1 MKQIEKAYNHNN
13 EGQIYTNWEE
23 KGYFRPEL
31 NMSKDTSY
39 DREKDS
45 KPFVVAIPPPNVTGK
60 LHVGHALGDTLEDIM
75 CRYHRL
81 CGKPTLWIP
90 GMDHAGIATQAVVEK
105 MLRKQNIKRH
115 ELGRE
120 KFVDEVWKW
129 KEEYGGI
136 IISQIRRL
144 GASCDWSRERFTLDE
159 GLNKSVNEAFK
170 RLYDKGLIYRGEYI
184 VNWCP
189 KCQTA
194 IADDEVEHIEQSA
207 KLYYFRYDKNF
218 PITIATTRPETKLGD
233 TGVAVNPKDTRYQK
247 YIGKTYEVNIDGAKR
262 NIKVFADRAIDMD
275 FGTGAVGVTPAHS
288 VADWKMAEENNLPV
302 IKIIDEYG
310 RMTSNAGKY
319 QGLKTK
325 EASIKLLDYLKA
337 NNLLEKVEDFNNNL
351 SVCYRCQSAI
361 EPLPSKQWFV
371 KMAPLAKR
379 AKEAVRSGKIKIMPK
394 RFEKVYFHWL
404 DNIRDWCISRQL
416 WWGHRIPVWYRKSAD
431 LSKDQNDSK
440 NNIYVGTTPPVDI
453 DNWEQDPDVLDTWF
467 SSSLWPFSTLGWPDK
482 TNDLSYFYPTSV
494 LETAYDILF
503 FWVARMI
510 MMGLELTDEIPFETV
525 YLHGIVRDEHHRKMS
540 KSLGNVLEP
549 VALIDKYGA
558 DALRMGL
565 VVGSSPGQDLAVS
578 DTKIKAYRN
587 FSNKIWNASRFVM
600 LRVSDGDLQTGNI
613 GSATISNLDIDQ
625 SNLTASDK
633 EILSAHQ
640 AMLAEVTT
648 KLDELKFSQ
657 AGEIIYD
664 YFWHTFCDK
673 YIELAKTQLEDKK
686 QQENT
691 KKILIKILSESLIV
705 LHPFTPFVT
714 EAVWQ
719 NLTDIYSKLPDSV
732 MLAKWPK

>member
-233 TGVAVNPKDTRYQK
+233 TGVAVNPKDTRYQ
-247 YIGKTYEVNIDGAKR
+247 
-262 NIKVFADRAIDMD
+262 
-275 FGTGAVGVTPAHS
+275 
-288 VADWKMAEENNLPV
+288 
-302 IKIIDEYG
+302 
-310 RMTSNAGKY
+310 
-319 QGLKTK
+319 
-325 EASIKLLDYLKA
+325 
-337 NNLLEKVEDFNNNL
+337 
-351 SVCYRCQSAI
+351 
-361 EPLPSKQWFV
+361 
-371 KMAPLAKR
+371 
-379 AKEAVRSGKIKIMPK
+379 
-394 RFEKVYFHWL
+394 
-404 DNIRDWCISRQL
+404 
-416 WWGHRIPVWYRKSAD
+416 
-431 LSKDQNDSK
+431 
-440 NNIYVGTTPPVDI
+440 
-453 DNWEQDPDVLDTWF
+453 
-467 SSSLWPFSTLGWPDK
+467 
-482 TNDLSYFYPTSV
+482 
-494 LETAYDILF
+494 
-503 FWVARMI
+503 
-510 MMGLELTDEIPFETV
+510 
-525 YLHGIVRDEHHRKMS
+525 
-540 KSLGNVLEP
+540 
-549 VALIDKYGA
+549 
-558 DALRMGL
+558 
-565 VVGSSPGQDLAVS
+565 
-578 DTKIKAYRN
+578 
-587 FSNKIWNASRFVM
+587 
-600 LRVSDGDLQTGNI
+600 
-613 GSATISNLDIDQ
+613 
-625 SNLTASDK
+625 
-633 EILSAHQ
+633 
-640 AMLAEVTT
+640 
-648 KLDELKFSQ
+648 
-657 AGEIIYD
+657 
-664 YFWHTFCDK
+664 
-673 YIELAKTQLEDKK
+673 
-686 QQENT
+686 
-691 KKILIKILSESLIV
+691 
-705 LHPFTPFVT
+705 
-714 EAVWQ
+714 
-719 NLTDIYSKLPDSV
+719 
-732 MLAKWPK
+732 